1 MRTTENRRARMRC
14 GRNTFRV
21 YYPFDY
27 RFEAL
32 FVLVLAPSLSPSQL
46 WLCLS
51 LWTSSSVGRSSSS
64 FAHFECQT
72 RRKFTQVIYICSLSV
87 IFTRMKKKRDSKY
100 IHIYV
105 SLFRRTSFVF
115 MPLLL
120 LMMRQCQ
127 IYFIP
132 FFSLLLLRSNFS
144 FVACCFFFFFVRSCF
159 SACVLTFSSVRQ
171 ESSVSAN
178 LFAVVDV
185 VGRFF
190 SMRKLYETKEKA
202 MLNGGKGV

>member
-51 LWTSSSVGRSSSS
+51 VWTSSSVGRSSSSS

-87 IFTRMKKKRDSKY
+87 IFTRMKKKTRFEIYTY
-100 IHIYV
+100 I
-105 SLFRRTSFVF
+105 
-115 MPLLL
+115 
-120 LMMRQCQ
+120 C
-127 IYFIP
+127 
-132 FFSLLLLRSNFS
+132 FSLS
-144 FVACCFFFFFVRSCF
+144 AYFFRFHAIVIVDDAPMSDLFHSIFF
-159 SACVLTFSSVRQ
+159 A
-171 ESSVSAN
+171 
-178 LFAVVDV
+178 FAT
-185 VGRFF
+185 
-190 SMRKLYETKEKA
+190 S
-202 MLNGGKGV
+202 

>member
-1 MRTTENRRARMRC
+1 MFSHVALNLCVQNIAFTSLWELKYMRTTENRRARMRC

-87 IFTRMKKKRDSKY
+87 IFTRMKKKTRFEIYY
-100 IHIYV
+100 IYMFLSFGVLLSFSCHCYCWWCANVRFI
-105 SLFRRTSFVF
+105 SFHFFRFCYFVATSHLLLAVFFSSSFVRAF
-115 MPLLL
+115 LL
-120 LMMRQCQ
+120 
-127 IYFIP
+127 
-132 FFSLLLLRSNFS
+132 
-144 FVACCFFFFFVRSCF
+144 AC
-159 SACVLTFSSVRQ
+159 
-171 ESSVSAN
+171 
-178 LFAVVDV
+178 
-185 VGRFF
+185 
-190 SMRKLYETKEKA
+190 
-202 MLNGGKGV
+202 

>member
-46 WLCLS
+46 WLCLW

-87 IFTRMKKKRDSKY
+87 IFTIFFLAYARFFIGGCCRCWKYTCINTYLACSFRFRAIIAVVVARDPCCC
-100 IHIYV
+100 V
-105 SLFRRTSFVF
+105 VRCANVR
-115 MPLLL
+115 
-120 LMMRQCQ
+120 
-127 IYFIP
+127 FIP
-132 FFSLLLLRSNFS
+132 IHNCHCSHRT
-144 FVACCFFFFFVRSCF
+144 AEFFFYSI
-159 SACVLTFSSVRQ
+159 
-171 ESSVSAN
+171 
-178 LFAVVDV
+178 LF
-185 VGRFF
+185 
-190 SMRKLYETKEKA
+190 
-202 MLNGGKGV
+202 